1 MRSDPSGDKIIEKVQ
16 TDGEGDSIGVDNTP
30 PEEHQGADGHV
41 DVVDNGVDNDGSMEK
56 DDNGGSKDK
65 MKLED
70 EPIHADIIAESS
82 LNDSKERTGTVDV
95 KEQIEP
101 KQKQIVSP
109 RRRDRLEKLR
119 KKRIDA
125 VNASRNSIWV
135 QTQSKIDEAEVT
147 QPSIET
153 DQNENREKE
162 EDETPTKTS
171 TDIEQVEKEVDHV
184 TVTNEIEVPAPPVT
198 LQVQSEDSEGPMTM
212 SPSPRNIDNAEK
224 QDAEPCQD
232 EVITIDKNDEEN
244 EGGIT
249 ESGEALKQPEATV
262 SSLDNYID
270 LSSSSSSSC
279 NDDDDKYSVIS
290 SNKSEDLI
298 AVDKHEITAKTEVEF
313 ESSVG
318 TSIKRPQFNKTNR
331 QISDERALTNS
342 SSNLTTA
349 SQVTTKHGNT
359 TNKGLRNPVSSTNSM
374 ASDISSL
381 NPDEGT
387 LGSEEY
393 KREIE
398 RLRMRKIKL
407 QSVAA
412 SVGMNNNIEPMET
425 LTEVSKLSSSEHDIV
440 LSDSKKSDELDTAT
454 LQTSTQ
460 NRSGKFDRNGNCHLL
475 MGQKF

>member
-1 MRSDPSGDKIIEKVQ
+1 
-16 TDGEGDSIGVDNTP
+16 
-30 PEEHQGADGHV
+30 
-41 DVVDNGVDNDGSMEK
+41 
-56 DDNGGSKDK
+56 
-65 MKLED
+65 
-70 EPIHADIIAESS
+70 
-82 LNDSKERTGTVDV
+82 
-95 KEQIEP
+95 
-101 KQKQIVSP
+101 
-109 RRRDRLEKLR
+109 
-119 KKRIDA
+119 
-125 VNASRNSIWV
+125 
-135 QTQSKIDEAEVT
+135 
-147 QPSIET
+147 
-153 DQNENREKE
+153 
-162 EDETPTKTS
+162 
-171 TDIEQVEKEVDHV
+171 
-184 TVTNEIEVPAPPVT
+184 
-198 LQVQSEDSEGPMTM
+198 MTM

-224 QDAEPCQD
+224 QDAEPGP
-232 EVITIDKNDEEN
+232 EEAITIDKGDEEF
-244 EGGIT
+244 EGGNT
-249 ESGEALKQPEATV
+249 EGGEALKQPDATL

-290 SNKSEDLI
+290 NNKSEDLI
-298 AVDKHEITAKTEVEF
+298 AVDKDESTEKTEVEF
-313 ESSVG
+313 ESIVG

-359 TNKGLRNPVSSTNSM
+359 TNKGLRNPTNSM

-407 QSVAA
+407 QSVAV

-475 MGQKF
+475 MG

>member
-16 TDGEGDSIGVDNTP
+16 IDEEGDSIGVDNT

-41 DVVDNGVDNDGSMEK
+41 DGVDNGVDNDSSMEK

-70 EPIHADIIAESS
+70 KPIHADIIAESS
-82 LNDSKERTGTVDV
+82 LNDSKERTVDV

-101 KQKQIVSP
+101 KQKQVVSP

-135 QTQSKIDEAEVT
+135 QTQSKIEEAEVT
-147 QPSIET
+147 QPSSSIET

-171 TDIEQVEKEVDHV
+171 TDIEQVGKEVDHV
-184 TVTNEIEVPAPPVT
+184 TFTNEIEVPVPPVT
-198 LQVQSEDSEGPMTM
+198 LQVQLEDSEGPMTM

-224 QDAEPCQD
+224 QNAEPGP
-232 EVITIDKNDEEN
+232 EEAITIDKGDEEF
-244 EGGIT
+244 EGGNT
-249 ESGEALKQPEATV
+249 EGGEALKQPDATL

-290 SNKSEDLI
+290 NNKSEDLI
-298 AVDKHEITAKTEVEF
+298 AVDKDESTEKTEVEF
-313 ESSVG
+313 ESIVG

-359 TNKGLRNPVSSTNSM
+359 TNKGLRNNVPSTNSM

-407 QSVAA
+407 QSVAV

-425 LTEVSKLSSSEHDIV
+425 LTEVSKLSSSEHDIN
-440 LSDSKKSDELDTAT
+440 LSDSKKPDELDTAI

-460 NRSGKFDRNGNCHLL
+460 NRSGKFDRYGNCQLL
-475 MGQKF
+475 MG